1 MSTSRE
7 SNKERLFKAAA
18 TLFSQ
23 RGFDAV
29 STRDLCTK
37 ARVNVAAIS
46 YYFGG
51 KEGLFLQVFRE
62 YAQRLADRM
71 DLLISQC
78 QQAQE
83 QEADG
88 RSVPVSRILRVFIV
102 GFIELRLQE
111 PEVAIVLQGQG
122 LHKIPGVREA
132 FQSTLEPV
140 AQKLVAFFRELQSA
154 GKIRGDL
161 NIRSFLTIFI
171 ESIWGYFSLQE
182 RGEGLLQ
189 DAYRLPEDQ
198 ELFVEFLT
206 KIYTQG
212 VQTPSVPGPVSAP
225 LS

>member
-29 STRDLCTK
+29 STRDLCNK

-51 KEGLFLQVFRE
+51 KEGLYLQVFRE

-71 DLLISQC
+71 DLLISQS
-78 QQAQE
+78 QE
-83 QEADG
+83 MQEADG
-88 RSVPVSRILRVFIV
+88 GPVPVARILRVFIV

-122 LHKIPGVREA
+122 LGKIPGVREA
-132 FQSTLEPV
+132 FHSTLEPV

-154 GKIRGDL
+154 GKIRADL

-206 KIYTQG
+206 QIYTQG
-212 VQTPSVPGPVSAP
+212 VQTPSVPGPFSAP